1 MFWRGYGRINRP
13 TYFAGLGIVVL
24 VWAAAI
30 GFEVKIPGEAIALLV
45 AIPRLHDIGRSG
57 WWAGAVLLAELI
69 VVLGGLDRQIAL
81 LHQHA
86 RRVEKALMLGDLAV
100 LHRPADGDVGLDVF
114 AAGPVQ
120 RLGLEQ
126 APDLVVPGGQ
136 GLGREAHEVIT
147 RE

>member
-69 VVLGGLDRQIAL
+69 VVFGGMGIAGREGIELWSQLAILGIVILYWGLLIWLCCLRGQPFTNSYGEPPLPGISFKTY
-81 LHQHA
+81 
-86 RRVEKALMLGDLAV
+86 RMPKT
-100 LHRPADGDVGLDVF
+100 PAQ
-114 AAGPVQ
+114 PS
-120 RLGLEQ
+120 EQ
-126 APDLVVPGGQ
+126 A
-136 GLGREAHEVIT
+136 
-147 RE
+147 